1 MRWEGTTMRHKPF
14 TITRAEALE
23 LRRRDE
29 RVRRTGGVP
38 HAEVVAEMRRDMDR
52 ELRAMVRGYKHPG
65 RNLKDILECMAI
77 ARAEGIDVSG
87 PFRDLLDKI
96 AAVRARAA

>member
-1 MRWEGTTMRHKPF
+1 MKGKPF

-29 RVRRTGGVP
+29 RVRRTGGIP

-52 ELRAMVRGYKHPG
+52 ELRAMVRAYKHPG
-65 RNLKDILECMAI
+65 RKRTEILECMAI
-77 ARAEGIDVSG
+77 APEEGIDISD
-87 PFRDLLDKI
+87 PFRELLDKI
-96 AAVRARAA
+96 AAAHPRAA